1 MNGLGSRRRTEPNNI
16 GRSGFEQSAYSA
28 RPGFREDPMNAYSI
42 NIIVD
47 GRVSVGVAGEFRDD
61 AHAISSAHYWLGYYR
76 SDAVR
81 LYRGLYLDAGPGDD
95 ADLIREIFTPS

>member
-1 MNGLGSRRRTEPNNI
+1 
-16 GRSGFEQSAYSA
+16 
-28 RPGFREDPMNAYSI
+28 MNAYSI
-42 NIIVD
+42 NIIVE

-61 AHAISSAHYWLGYYR
+61 AHAINSAHYWLGYYR

-95 ADLIREIFTPS
+95 ADLIREIFPPSY